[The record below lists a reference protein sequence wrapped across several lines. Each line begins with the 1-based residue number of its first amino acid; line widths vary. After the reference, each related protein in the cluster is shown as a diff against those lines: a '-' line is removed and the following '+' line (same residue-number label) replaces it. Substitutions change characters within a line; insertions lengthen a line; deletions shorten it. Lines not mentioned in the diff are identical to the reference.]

1 MDFVLYSPMGVIV
14 APRVDLAKMEA
25 DRQRGSE
32 EDLLDQEV
40 GSCQFRDS
48 ILASFFC
55 VMTSHRQTRNPR
67 SATSAGSEVVG
78 IEVSL

>member
-1 MDFVLYSPMGVIV
+1 MGEIV

-25 DRQRGSE
+25 DQQRVLG

-40 GSCQFRDS
+40 GSYQFRDAA
-48 ILASFFC
+48 LASFFC
-55 VMTSHRQTRNPR
+55 VMTFRRQTRNPR

-78 IEVSL
+78 IKVSL